1 MINWL
6 IEQQIGIS
14 LLLLTLIS
22 LEAKALKN
30 LGADLIYALWLLVP
44 LLLIANNLPQDV
56 ISVDDKSIYRYIV
69 EIGAETDTVSI
80 NLN

>member
-56 ISVDDKSIYRYIV
+56 I
-69 EIGAETDTVSI
+69 
-80 NLN
+80 